1 MTAPLFASPND
12 CMEFERRITT
22 RAIGK
27 HIHFFE
33 QTQST
38 NDLAL
43 DAARNGG
50 PHGTVFAADAQD
62 AGRGR
67 RGRQWDCPPGMGLL
81 FSVLL
86 RPAAIPL
93 EAGGWIPL
101 VAGLSCAEAL
111 ASLFEKLRSLA
122 LKWPNDIVLPTDA
135 APGWKK
141 LGGILCESALPAL
154 SSATLLSDA
163 DCGYAVIGIGL
174 NLNQT
179 RDMLPVTEKAPAS
192 SVRLETDGIVDRQRV
207 LKAVLERLEIN
218 LDKLSGETQRAAIRA
233 TLEEKMRAW
242 LPPWKTLLFR
252 SPPAD
257 SASLRRGT
265 FSGLDEYG
273 RIRILDSA
281 GETAYADAEIVG
293 VE

>member
-1 MTAPLFASPND
+1 MTAPLFASPNA
-12 CMEFERRITT
+12 CVEFEQRVVT

-43 DAARNGG
+43 DAARKGG
-50 PHGTVFAADAQD
+50 AHGTVFVADAQG

-67 RGRQWDCPPGMGLL
+67 RGRQWECPPGMGLL

-86 RPAAIPL
+86 RPTAIPL
-93 EAGGWIPL
+93 EVAGWIPL

-111 ASLFEKLRSLA
+111 ASLFEKLHSVA
-122 LKWPNDIVLPTDA
+122 LKWPNDLVLPTDA

-154 SSATLLSDA
+154 SSAIPLNDA
-163 DCGYAVIGIGL
+163 DRGYAVIGIGL
-174 NLNQT
+174 NLIQT
-179 RDMLPVTEKAPAS
+179 RDMLPVTGKAPAS
-192 SVRLETDGIVDRQRV
+192 SVRIETDEIVDRQLV
-207 LKAVLERLEIN
+207 LKTLLERLEIN
-218 LDKLSGETQRAAIRA
+218 LDQLSSGTQRSALRTTI
-233 TLEEKMRAW
+233 EEKMRAW
-242 LPPWKTLLFR
+242 LPTWKSLLFH
-252 SPPAD
+252 SPPTE
-257 SASLRRGT
+257 SANLRRGM
-265 FSGLDEYG
+265 FAGLDEYG
-273 RIRILDSA
+273 RIRILEA
-281 GETAYADAEIVG
+281 GGESAYADAEIVG